1 MSALHNPFC
10 DKRRCRIQFCFGSCL
25 EDSFFRFQL
34 VKQFFCILYRFYVR
48 LMPQDTQFLL
58 AEVWALP
65 QQGQMELMAEP
76 QQGQ

>member
-1 MSALHNPFC
+1 MGMS
-10 DKRRCRIQFCFGSCL
+10 
-25 EDSFFRFQL
+25 
-34 VKQFFCILYRFYVR
+34 
-48 LMPQDTQFLL
+48 MPQDTQFLL